1 MEQFR
6 NIGII
11 GRLGSSQVLETVRR
25 LKRFLLERHLHVILE
40 DTIAEV
46 LPGHGLQTSSR
57 KMLGEVCDMVIV
69 VGGDGSLLG
78 GARARARHNI
88 PVLGINR
95 GSLGFLTDIRPDEL
109 ETKVA
114 EVLDGHYLV
123 ENRFLLQAEVRRHA
137 EAIGQ
142 GDALNDVVL
151 HPGKSTRMIEF
162 ELYIDGQFVCSQKAD
177 GLIVAT
183 PTGSTAYA
191 LSAGGPIMHPKLDAI
206 VVVPMYPHTL
216 SGRPIVVDG
225 NSELKIVVSRDMQIY
240 PQVSCDGQNHF
251 TCAPGDTIT
260 VSKKAQ
266 KLRLI
271 HPLDHNYYE
280 VCRTKLGWGSRLG
293 GGGD

>member
-1 MEQFR
+1 M
-6 NIGII
+6 
-11 GRLGSSQVLETVRR
+11 
-25 LKRFLLERHLHVILE
+25 HVILE

-78 GARARARHNI
+78 AARALARHNV

-109 ETKVA
+109 EVKVA
-114 EVLDGHYLV
+114 EVLDGHFKV
-123 ENRFLLQAEVRRHA
+123 ENRFLLQAEVRRHG

-162 ELYIDGQFVCSQKAD
+162 EMHIDGQFVCSQKAD

-191 LSAGGPIMHPKLDAI
+191 MSAGGPIMHPKLDAI
-206 VVVPMYPHTL
+206 VIVPMYPHTL
-216 SGRPIVVDG
+216 SSRPIVVDG
-225 NSELKIVVSRDMQIY
+225 NSELKIVVAKDMQIY

-293 GGGD
+293 GRSD

>member
-11 GRLGSSQVLETVRR
+11 GRLGSSQVLDTIRR
-25 LKRFLLERHLHVILE
+25 LKKFLLDRHLHVILE

-46 LPGHGLQTSSR
+46 LPGHGLQTSTR
-57 KMLGEVCDMVIV
+57 KLLGEVCDLVIV

-78 GARARARHNI
+78 AARALARHNI

-95 GSLGFLTDIRPDEL
+95 GNLGFLTDIRPDEL
-109 ETKVA
+109 EEKVA

-123 ENRFLLQAEVRRHA
+123 ENRFLLQAEVRRHH

-162 ELYIDGQFVCSQKAD
+162 EIYIDGQFVCSQKAD

-191 LSAGGPIMHPKLDAI
+191 LSAGGPLLHPAI
-206 VVVPMYPHTL
+206 PGWVLVPIAPHTL
-216 SGRPIVVDG
+216 SNRPIVLADPGEIVI
-225 NSELKIVVSRDMQIY
+225 ELVAGRDASANFDMQSLASL
-240 PQVSCDGQNHF
+240 QH
-251 TCAPGDTIT
+251 GDRISVRRSQHHVRFLHPKGWSYFDTLR
-260 VSKKAQ
+260 K
-266 KLRLI
+266 KLRW
-271 HPLDHNYYE
+271 NE
-280 VCRTKLGWGSRLG
+280 GNG
-293 GGGD
+293 

>member
-11 GRLGSSQVLETVRR
+11 GRLGSSQVLDTIRR
-25 LKRFLLERHLHVILE
+25 LKRFLLDRHLNVILE
-40 DTIAEV
+40 EEIAEV
-46 LPGHGLQTSSR
+46 LPGHGQQVCSR
-57 KMLGEVCDMVIV
+57 KNMGEVCDLVIV
-69 VGGDGSLLG
+69 VGGDGSMLG
-78 GARARARHNI
+78 AARALARYKV
-88 PVLGINR
+88 PVLGVNR
-95 GSLGFLTDIRPDEL
+95 GNLGFLTDIRPDEL
-109 ETKVA
+109 EEKVG
-114 EVLDGHYLV
+114 EVLDGQYTV
-123 ENRFLLQAEVRRHA
+123 ESRFLLEAEMRRNA
-137 EAIGQ
+137 VPTGQ

-162 ELYIDGQFVCSQKAD
+162 ELYIDGQFVSSQKSD
-177 GLIVAT
+177 GLIIAT
-183 PTGSTAYA
+183 PTGSTAYS

-216 SGRPIVVDG
+216 SSRPIVVDG
-225 NSELKIVVSRDMQIY
+225 NSELKIVVSPNLQIY

-251 TCAPGDTIT
+251 TCAPGDTVTI
-260 VSKKAQ
+260 SKKPH

-293 GGGD
+293 GGD

>member
-11 GRLGSSQVLETVRR
+11 GRLGSTQVLDTVRR
-25 LKRFLLERHLHVILE
+25 LKKFLLERHLHVILE
-40 DTIAEV
+40 DTIAEI

-78 GARARARHNI
+78 AARALARHNV

-95 GSLGFLTDIRPDEL
+95 GSLGFLTDIRPDDL
-109 ETKVA
+109 EVEVA
-114 EVLDGHYLV
+114 KVLDGHYLV
-123 ENRFLLQAEVRRHA
+123 ENRFLLQAEVRRHG

-191 LSAGGPIMHPKLDAI
+191 LSANGPILHPRLAGI
-206 VVVPMYPHTL
+206 VLVPLCPHGLTYRPLALAQDSCVELVILGERGGVVH
-216 SGRPIVVDG
+216 S
-225 NSELKIVVSRDMQIY
+225 
-240 PQVSCDGQNHF
+240 DGQTLFEAQAGDRIRILRSDQGVTLLHPENYSYFNVLREKLHWSAPPHF
-251 TCAPGDTIT
+251 
-260 VSKKAQ
+260 S
-266 KLRLI
+266 
-271 HPLDHNYYE
+271 
-280 VCRTKLGWGSRLG
+280 
-293 GGGD
+293 

>member
-11 GRLGSSQVLETVRR
+11 GRLGSPHALDTVRR
-25 LKRFLLERHLHVILE
+25 LKRFLLDRQLHVVLE
-40 DTIAEV
+40 DSIADL

-57 KMLGEVCDMVIV
+57 QQLGEVCDLVIV
-69 VGGDGSLLG
+69 VGGDGSMLG
-78 GARARARHNI
+78 AARALARHDT
-88 PVLGINR
+88 PVVGINR
-95 GSLGFLTDIRPDEL
+95 GNLGFLTDILPDEL
-109 ETKVA
+109 ETRIS
-114 EVLDGHYLV
+114 EVLEGRYRV
-123 ENRFLLQAEVRRHA
+123 ENRFLLQAEVRRHN
-137 EAIGQ
+137 ETIGD

-183 PTGSTAYA
+183 PTGSTAYS
-191 LSAGGPIMHPKLDAI
+191 LSAGGPIMHPRLDALVI
-206 VVVPMYPHTL
+206 VPMYPHTL
-216 SGRPIVVDG
+216 SSRPIVVDG
-225 NSELKIVVSRDMQIY
+225 NSELRIVVSANMQIY

-251 TCAPGDTIT
+251 TCAPGDTVTIN
-260 VSKKAQ
+260 KKPQ

-293 GGGD
+293 AGAD